1 MNATVQRIVELLFED
16 LEMSAEVQAIKDEVM
31 NNCQERYEDLLAQG
45 LSEDEAIAA
54 IYAGKIVSGEIIV
67 DSTR

>member
-45 LSEDEAIAA
+45 LSED
-54 IYAGKIVSGEIIV
+54 
-67 DSTR
+67 